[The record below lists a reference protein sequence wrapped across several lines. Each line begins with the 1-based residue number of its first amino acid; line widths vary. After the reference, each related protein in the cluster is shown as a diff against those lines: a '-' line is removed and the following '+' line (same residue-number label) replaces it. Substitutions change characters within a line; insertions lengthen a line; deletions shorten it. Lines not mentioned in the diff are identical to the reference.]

1 MFLNSFNN
9 TPTTLPASL
18 EEDCISSPGDIP
30 SDPGS
35 LFDGMGL
42 AGSTVGSRPGF
53 WGLDGRNSRKKMR
66 LPSKVLQG
74 PGVWSEASG
83 GEPPTASG
91 RDFSPQKIQ
100 VPGCAAAGPTEGVED
115 HDLRARD
122 ESGNPS
128 PQVASRRS
136 DCGVEAHDLGDEPK
150 SYSCHSLKL
159 FNSRELL
166 LYRFACGEPR
176 TGRLGSEYRLIR
188 RTGYGTRDSRVEGQ
202 HFGPLDLVHCAR
214 PPMC

>member
-1 MFLNSFNN
+1 
-9 TPTTLPASL
+9 
-18 EEDCISSPGDIP
+18 
-30 SDPGS
+30 
-35 LFDGMGL
+35 MG
-42 AGSTVGSRPGF
+42 AR
-53 WGLDGRNSRKKMR
+53 RKKF
-66 LPSKVLQG
+66 SKKNEVALQG
-74 PGVWSEASG
+74 PPGPRGVVGSI
-83 GEPPTASG
+83 GESPQQPVEGTSP
-91 RDFSPQKIQ
+91 PQKIQ

>member
-1 MFLNSFNN
+1 MAWDSQAQPWGPGLDFGGS
-9 TPTTLPASL
+9 T
-18 EEDCISSPGDIP
+18 EEVLKKKLGCPPRSSR
-30 SDPGS
+30 DPGC
-35 LFDGMGL
+35 
-42 AGSTVGSRPGF
+42 
-53 WGLDGRNSRKKMR
+53 GRKHR
-66 LPSKVLQG
+66 
-74 PGVWSEASG
+74 

-100 VPGCAAAGPTEGVED
+100 VPGWADAGPTEGVED